1 MLERIDL
8 HIHTNLSDGTFTPKE
23 VIDEAV
29 KNGVTTLSIT
39 DHDTIEAY
47 TNELYEYALS
57 KKINLINGVEISTK
71 VGRTTIHVLG
81 YNFDLKNE
89 EFKNKLYMIRNSR
102 HIYLRD
108 VSQKLEQLGYVVNFE
123 ELDRID
129 SVTKSHIAL
138 DIVSNPRNQ
147 NKLLEVFG
155 YIPNKGEFIE
165 SIMNLGCPGYVKKE
179 TITPKEAAELIRKA
193 NGTVVLAHPVVYKYI
208 QNISDEEILNIIKDM
223 NADGIEANYIYVDT
237 SGKKINECDKW
248 NKIAK
253 ENNLFVTIGSDFHS
267 KNGDHPVIGLLN
279 EDVNFSEVIIE
290 NIIKVNS

>member
-1 MLERIDL
+1 M
-8 HIHTNLSDGTFTPKE
+8 
-23 VIDEAV
+23 
-29 KNGVTTLSIT
+29 
-39 DHDTIEAY
+39 
-47 TNELYEYALS
+47 
-57 KKINLINGVEISTK
+57 
-71 VGRTTIHVLG
+71 
-81 YNFDLKNE
+81 
-89 EFKNKLYMIRNSR
+89 
-102 HIYLRD
+102 
-108 VSQKLEQLGYVVNFE
+108 
-123 ELDRID
+123 
-129 SVTKSHIAL
+129 
-138 DIVSNPRNQ
+138 DIVSNPKNK

-165 SIMNLGCPGYVKKE
+165 NIMNLGCPGYVKKE

-208 QNISDEEILNIIKDM
+208 QKISDGEILNIIKEM

-290 NIIKVNS
+290 NIMKVNS

>member
-89 EFKNKLYMIRNSR
+89 EFKNKLYMI
-102 HIYLRD
+102 
-108 VSQKLEQLGYVVNFE
+108 
-123 ELDRID
+123 
-129 SVTKSHIAL
+129 
-138 DIVSNPRNQ
+138 
-147 NKLLEVFG
+147 
-155 YIPNKGEFIE
+155 
-165 SIMNLGCPGYVKKE
+165 
-179 TITPKEAAELIRKA
+179 
-193 NGTVVLAHPVVYKYI
+193 
-208 QNISDEEILNIIKDM
+208 
-223 NADGIEANYIYVDT
+223 
-237 SGKKINECDKW
+237 
-248 NKIAK
+248 
-253 ENNLFVTIGSDFHS
+253 
-267 KNGDHPVIGLLN
+267 
-279 EDVNFSEVIIE
+279 
-290 NIIKVNS
+290 